1 MTITCPQ
8 CHEPHALYWQ
18 RWGDNTRHLYYR
30 CNKMPVI
37 LNQHHAWKL
46 PKMRLSSRQVMVEDP
61 ILIIKAKKLGGE
73 IPELWN
79 KTKTR
84 KNQEQEQMKLI

>member
-30 CNKMPVI
+30 CNKTPVI
-37 LNQHHAWKL
+37 LNQHHAWKP
-46 PKMRLSSRQVMVEDP
+46 PKMRLSSRQVMVEDQ
-61 ILIIKAKKLGGE
+61 ILIIKSKKLGGE

-79 KTKTR
+79 KTKAR

>member
-1 MTITCPQ
+1 
-8 CHEPHALYWQ
+8 
-18 RWGDNTRHLYYR
+18 
-30 CNKMPVI
+30 MPVI

-46 PKMRLSSRQVMVEDP
+46 PKMRLSSRQVMVEDQ